1 MTRSGVEISIRS
13 FSIAASVRYRCDD
26 GLELSTDDIGRF
38 ASAPGAPSARRSG
51 TSWPRSSARAGR
63 DQRRWTPTRSTCSRC
78 RYQQAAADL
87 AYLRVAQPGSPLL
100 PRLNDLVARAHAVV
114 YRPART
120 PLRSLGRFLWIGYPR
135 AVWEMRRL
143 IAAAAAFQVIVAV
156 GGFVW
161 AIADPA
167 TAGSFLP
174 PELRDAGH
182 RAHHAIPAGV
192 MAPTSVAIW
201 SHNIVVSFYDY
212 AGGIL
217 FGLGTI
223 YSLYFNSMLLG
234 VLSGIENQ
242 HGANGLYW
250 SLIVPHGVIELTAFT
265 ISAGAGLSL
274 ADALIRARSAAAH
287 AGASAEHGRRS
298 VAVVLGTMPL
308 LIIAGTIEGFV
319 TPSAA
324 PIPVKL
330 AVAPITAVL
339 LGAYLL
345 RGRPGGCRRPNRQ
358 VEWPA
363 WMPCPQR

>member
-1 MTRSGVEISIRS
+1 MISADSERTWS
-13 FSIAASVRYRCDD
+13 ADRAPLWD
-26 GLELSTDDIGRF
+26 ELD
-38 ASAPGAPSARRSG
+38 ALV
-51 TSWPRSSARAGR
+51 ARAGR
-63 DQRRWTPTRSTCSRC
+63 DQRRLDADAVDLLAR

-87 AYLRVAQPGSPLL
+87 ARLRVAQPGSTLL

-120 PLRSLGRFLWIGYPR
+120 PLRSLGRFLWTGYPR
-135 AVWEMRRL
+135 AVWDLRRL

-161 AIADPA
+161 AIAAPA

-234 VLSGIENQ
+234 VLSGIESQ
-242 HGANGLYW
+242 HGWNGLYW

-265 ISAGAGLSL
+265 IAAAAGLSL
-274 ADALIRARSAAAH
+274 ADALIRARPQPRMQVL
-287 AGASAEHGRRS
+287 AEHGRRS

-308 LIIAGTIEGFV
+308 LIVAGTIEGFV

-324 PIPVKL
+324 PIAVKL

-345 RGRPGGCRRPNRQ
+345 RGRPGS
-358 VEWPA
+358 VI
-363 WMPCPQR
+363 

>member
-1 MTRSGVEISIRS
+1 MISADSERTWS
-13 FSIAASVRYRCDD
+13 ADRAPLWD
-26 GLELSTDDIGRF
+26 ELD
-38 ASAPGAPSARRSG
+38 ALV
-51 TSWPRSSARAGR
+51 ARAGR
-63 DQRRWTPTRSTCSRC
+63 DQRRLDADAVDLLAL

-87 AYLRVAQPGSPLL
+87 ARLRVAQPGSPLL

-135 AVWEMRRL
+135 AVWDLRRL

-234 VLSGIENQ
+234 VLSGIESQ

-265 ISAGAGLSL
+265 IAAAAGLSL
-274 ADALIRARSAAAH
+274 ADALIRARPQPRT
-287 AGASAEHGRRS
+287 AGASGARAPLGGRRARDDAAPDHRGHHRG
-298 VAVVLGTMPL
+298 VCDPVGRADPGQ
-308 LIIAGTIEGFV
+308 AGRGADHRHPAGRV
-319 TPSAA
+319 SAA
-324 PIPVKL
+324 WP
-330 AVAPITAVL
+330 A
-339 LGAYLL
+339 
-345 RGRPGGCRRPNRQ
+345 GGCRRPNWQ

>member
-1 MTRSGVEISIRS
+1 
-13 FSIAASVRYRCDD
+13 
-26 GLELSTDDIGRF
+26 
-38 ASAPGAPSARRSG
+38 
-51 TSWPRSSARAGR
+51 
-63 DQRRWTPTRSTCSRC
+63 
-78 RYQQAAADL
+78 
-87 AYLRVAQPGSPLL
+87 
-100 PRLNDLVARAHAVV
+100 
-114 YRPART
+114 
-120 PLRSLGRFLWIGYPR
+120 
-135 AVWEMRRL
+135 
-143 IAAAAAFQVIVAV
+143 
-156 GGFVW
+156 
-161 AIADPA
+161 
-167 TAGSFLP
+167 
-174 PELRDAGH
+174 
-182 RAHHAIPAGV
+182 

-234 VLSGIENQ
+234 VLSGVESQ

-265 ISAGAGLSL
+265 IAAAAGLSL
-274 ADALIRARSAAAH
+274 ADALIRARPQPRMQVLR
-287 AGASAEHGRRS
+287 EHGRRS

-308 LIIAGTIEGFV
+308 LIVAGTIEGFV

-345 RGRPGGCRRPNRQ
+345 RGPG
-358 VEWPA
+358 PA
-363 WMPCPQR
+363 ATPAADWSHDADGRIGK

>member
-1 MTRSGVEISIRS
+1 MISADSERTWS
-13 FSIAASVRYRCDD
+13 ADRAPLWD
-26 GLELSTDDIGRF
+26 ELD
-38 ASAPGAPSARRSG
+38 ALV
-51 TSWPRSSARAGR
+51 ARAGR
-63 DQRRWTPTRSTCSRC
+63 DQRRLDADAVDLLAL

-87 AYLRVAQPGSPLL
+87 ARLRVAQPGSPLL

-135 AVWEMRRL
+135 AVWDLRRL
-143 IAAAAAFQVIVAV
+143 IAAAAAFQVVVAV

-234 VLSGIENQ
+234 VLSGIESQ

-265 ISAGAGLSL
+265 IAAAAGLSL
-274 ADALIRARSAAAH
+274 ADALIRARPQPRMQVLR
-287 AGASAEHGRRS
+287 EHGRRS

-308 LIIAGTIEGFV
+308 LIVAGTIEGFV

-330 AVAPITAVL
+330 AVAPITAIL

-345 RGRPGGCRRPNRQ
+345 RGRPAAADGRIGK
-358 VEWPA
+358 
-363 WMPCPQR
+363 

>member
-1 MTRSGVEISIRS
+1 MISADSERTWS
-13 FSIAASVRYRCDD
+13 ADRAPLWD
-26 GLELSTDDIGRF
+26 ELD
-38 ASAPGAPSARRSG
+38 ALV
-51 TSWPRSSARAGR
+51 ARAGR
-63 DQRRWTPTRSTCSRC
+63 DQRRLDADAVDLLAR

-87 AYLRVAQPGSPLL
+87 ARLRVAQPGSPLL

-120 PLRSLGRFLWIGYPR
+120 PLRSLGRFLWTGYPR
-135 AVWEMRRL
+135 AVWDLRRL
-143 IAAAAAFQVIVAV
+143 IAAAAAFQVVIAV

-192 MAPTSVAIW
+192 MAPTAVAIW

-217 FGLGTI
+217 FGLGTV

-234 VLSGIENQ
+234 VLSGIESQ
-242 HGANGLYW
+242 HGWNGLYW

-265 ISAGAGLSL
+265 IAAAAGLSL
-274 ADALIRARSAAAH
+274 ADALIRARPQPRMQVL
-287 AGASAEHGRRS
+287 AEHGRRS

-308 LIIAGTIEGFV
+308 LIVAGTIEGFV

-324 PIPVKL
+324 PIAVKL

-345 RGRPGGCRRPNRQ
+345 RGRPGS
-358 VEWPA
+358 VV
-363 WMPCPQR
+363 

>member
-1 MTRSGVEISIRS
+1 MISADSERIWSADRAPLWDELAALVE
-13 FSIAASVRYRCDD
+13 
-26 GLELSTDDIGRF
+26 
-38 ASAPGAPSARRSG
+38 
-51 TSWPRSSARAGR
+51 RAGR
-63 DQRRWTPTRSTCSRC
+63 DQRRLDADAVDLLAR

-87 AYLRVAQPGSPLL
+87 ARLRVAQPGSPLL

-135 AVWEMRRL
+135 AVWDLRRL

-161 AIADPA
+161 ALADPA

-234 VLSGIENQ
+234 VLSGIESQ

-265 ISAGAGLSL
+265 IAAAAGLSL
-274 ADALIRARSAAAH
+274 ADALIRARPQPRMQVLR
-287 AGASAEHGRRS
+287 EHGRRS

-308 LIIAGTIEGFV
+308 LIVAGTIEGFV

-330 AVAPITAVL
+330 LVAPITAVL

-345 RGRPGGCRRPNRQ
+345 RGRPGHLAAHSRIGK
-358 VEWPA
+358 
-363 WMPCPQR
+363 

>member
-1 MTRSGVEISIRS
+1 MISADSERTWS
-13 FSIAASVRYRCDD
+13 ADRAPLWD
-26 GLELSTDDIGRF
+26 ELD
-38 ASAPGAPSARRSG
+38 ALV
-51 TSWPRSSARAGR
+51 ARAGR
-63 DQRRWTPTRSTCSRC
+63 DQRRLDADAVDLLAL

-87 AYLRVAQPGSPLL
+87 ARLRVAQPGSPLL

-135 AVWEMRRL
+135 AVWDLRRL

-234 VLSGIENQ
+234 VLSGIESQ

-265 ISAGAGLSL
+265 IAAAAGLSL
-274 ADALIRARSAAAH
+274 ADALIRARPQPRMQVLR
-287 AGASAEHGRRS
+287 EHGRRS

-330 AVAPITAVL
+330 AVAPITAIL

-345 RGRPGGCRRPNRQ
+345 RGRPAAADGRIGK
-358 VEWPA
+358 
-363 WMPCPQR
+363 

>member
-1 MTRSGVEISIRS
+1 MISGDSERSWS
-13 FSIAASVRYRCDD
+13 AARAPLWD
-26 GLELSTDDIGRF
+26 ELQALVD
-38 ASAPGAPSARRSG
+38 
-51 TSWPRSSARAGR
+51 RAGR
-63 DQRRWTPTRSTCSRC
+63 NQRRLGADDVALLVR

-87 AYLRVAQPGSPLL
+87 ARLRAGQPGSPLV
-100 PRLNDLVARAHAVV
+100 PRLNDLVAQAHAIV

-120 PLRSLGRFLWIGYPR
+120 PLRSLGRFLWTGYPQ
-135 AVWEMRRL
+135 AVWDLRRL
-143 IAAAAAFQVIVAV
+143 VAAAALFQVVIAI

-161 AIADPA
+161 GVVDPA

-174 PELRDAGH
+174 PGLRDAGH

-217 FGLGTI
+217 FGIGTV

-234 VLSGIENQ
+234 VLSGVENQ

-250 SLIVPHGVIELTAFT
+250 SLIIPHGVIELTAFT
-265 ISAGAGLSL
+265 IAAAAGLSL
-274 ADALIRARSAAAH
+274 ADALIRARPQPRSQVL
-287 AGASAEHGRRS
+287 AERGRRS

-308 LIIAGTIEGFV
+308 LVVAGTIEGFV
-319 TPSAA
+319 TPSSL
-324 PIPVKL
+324 PITVKL
-330 AVAPITAVL
+330 AVAPISAVL

-345 RGRPGGCRRPNRQ
+345 RGRPAAADAR
-358 VEWPA
+358 
-363 WMPCPQR
+363 

>member
-1 MTRSGVEISIRS
+1 MGSNAPAMISADS
-13 FSIAASVRYRCDD
+13 EHAW
-26 GLELSTDDIGRF
+26 
-38 ASAPGAPSARRSG
+38 SA
-51 TSWPRSSARAGR
+51 ARAPLWDELAELVERAGH
-63 DQRRWTPTRSTCSRC
+63 DQRRLAAAEVNLLAL

-87 AYLRVAQPGSPLL
+87 ARLRVAQPGSPLL

-114 YRPART
+114 YRPARA
-120 PLRSLGRFLWIGYPR
+120 PLRSLGRFLWTGYPR
-135 AVWEMRRL
+135 AVWDLRRL
-143 IAAAAAFQVIVAV
+143 VAAAAAFEVVVAV

-161 AIADPA
+161 GLVDPA

-201 SHNIVVSFYDY
+201 SHNIIVSFYDY

-234 VLSGIENQ
+234 VLSGVESQ
-242 HGANGLYW
+242 HGLNGLYW

-265 ISAGAGLSL
+265 IAAAAGLSL
-274 ADALIRARSAAAH
+274 ADALVRARPQPRMQVL
-287 AGASAEHGRRS
+287 AEHGRRS

-308 LIIAGTIEGFV
+308 LVVAGTIEGFV

-324 PIPVKL
+324 SIPVKL
-330 AVAPITAVL
+330 AVAPISAVL
-339 LGAYLL
+339 LAAYLL
-345 RGRPGGCRRPNRQ
+345 RGRPRAADSRIHK
-358 VEWPA
+358 
-363 WMPCPQR
+363 

>member
-1 MTRSGVEISIRS
+1 MISADSERTWS
-13 FSIAASVRYRCDD
+13 ADRAPLWD
-26 GLELSTDDIGRF
+26 ELD
-38 ASAPGAPSARRSG
+38 ALV
-51 TSWPRSSARAGR
+51 ARAGR
-63 DQRRWTPTRSTCSRC
+63 DQRRLDADAIDLLAL
-78 RYQQAAADL
+78 RYQHAAADL
-87 AYLRVAQPGSPLL
+87 ARLRVAQPGSPLL

-135 AVWEMRRL
+135 AVWDLRRL
-143 IAAAAAFQVIVAV
+143 IAAAAAFQVVVAV

-234 VLSGIENQ
+234 VLSGIESQ

-265 ISAGAGLSL
+265 IAAAAGLSL
-274 ADALIRARSAAAH
+274 ADALIRARPQPRMQVLR
-287 AGASAEHGRRS
+287 EHGRRS

-308 LIIAGTIEGFV
+308 LIVAGTIEGFV

-330 AVAPITAVL
+330 AVAPITAIL

-345 RGRPGGCRRPNRQ
+345 RGRPAAADGRIGK
-358 VEWPA
+358 
-363 WMPCPQR
+363 

>member
-1 MTRSGVEISIRS
+1 MISADSERTWS
-13 FSIAASVRYRCDD
+13 ADRAPLWD
-26 GLELSTDDIGRF
+26 ELD
-38 ASAPGAPSARRSG
+38 ALV
-51 TSWPRSSARAGR
+51 ARAGR
-63 DQRRWTPTRSTCSRC
+63 DQRRLDADAVDLLAR

-87 AYLRVAQPGSPLL
+87 ARLRVAQPGSPLL

-135 AVWEMRRL
+135 AVWDLRRL

-234 VLSGIENQ
+234 VLSGIESQ

-265 ISAGAGLSL
+265 IAAAAGLSL
-274 ADALIRARSAAAH
+274 ADALIRARPQPRMH
-287 AGASAEHGRRS
+287 VLAEHGRRS
-298 VAVVLGTMPL
+298 VIVVLGTMPL
-308 LIIAGTIEGFV
+308 LIVAGTIEGFV

-345 RGRPGGCRRPNRQ
+345 RGRPGAADSRIGK
-358 VEWPA
+358 
-363 WMPCPQR
+363 

>member
-1 MTRSGVEISIRS
+1 MASNSRSMISADPERTWS
-13 FSIAASVRYRCDD
+13 AARAPLWD
-26 GLELSTDDIGRF
+26 ELSDLVD
-38 ASAPGAPSARRSG
+38 
-51 TSWPRSSARAGR
+51 RAGK
-63 DQRRWTPTRSTCSRC
+63 DQRRLGADEVALLAR

-87 AYLRVAQPGSPLL
+87 ARLRVSQPSSPLL

-120 PLRSLGRFLWIGYPR
+120 PFRSLGRFLWTGYPQ
-135 AVWEMRRL
+135 AVWDLRRL
-143 IAAAAAFQVIVAV
+143 VAAAAAFQIVVAV
-156 GGFVW
+156 GGFIWGVH
-161 AIADPA
+161 DPA

-234 VLSGIENQ
+234 VLSGVESQ

-265 ISAGAGLSL
+265 ITAAAGLSL
-274 ADALIRARSAAAH
+274 ADALIRARPQPRMAVL
-287 AGASAEHGRRS
+287 AEHGRRS

-308 LIIAGTIEGFV
+308 LVIAGTIEGFV
-319 TPSAA
+319 TPSSA

-330 AVAPITAVL
+330 AVAPISGVL
-339 LGAYLL
+339 LGGYLL
-345 RGRPGGCRRPNRQ
+345 RGRQGAAQRRL
-358 VEWPA
+358 A
-363 WMPCPQR
+363 K